1 MQKSYDRVIGVEKV
15 LSPAGCVRVTVA
27 AVSRDQTTHNRSLH
41 IPGLNTST
49 TTTSSSAV
57 TGSHFYTQGLTA
69 DFQTH
74 LRATG
79 NGGAKVEE
87 YSVKPCDP

>member
-41 IPGLNTST
+41 IPGLNTS
-49 TTTSSSAV
+49 SSSCAG
-57 TGSHFYTQGLTA
+57 TGSHFYTHA
-69 DFQTH
+69 
-74 LRATG
+74 
-79 NGGAKVEE
+79 GGIAVL
-87 YSVKPCDP
+87 

>member
-1 MQKSYDRVIGVEKV
+1 M
-15 LSPAGCVRVTVA
+15 VTVA
-27 AVSRDQTTHNRSLH
+27 AVAVESRDQTTHNRSLH
-41 IPGLNTST
+41 IPGLNTS